1 MFCTY
6 QDRYQLGSLSYL
18 PRINK
23 RRPDKPISLTVQA
36 SFTVAIKFD
45 IEISTV
51 LKNAKRSNSVT
62 SSLVSPSQKKARER
76 RSKLVEAD
84 QKQEDKKL

>member
-1 MFCTY
+1 MLLESVLEFKKENCF
-6 QDRYQLGSLSYL
+6 
-18 PRINK
+18 P
-23 RRPDKPISLTVQA
+23 
-36 SFTVAIKFD
+36 VAIKFD

-62 SSLVSPSQKKARER
+62 SILVSPSQKKARER
-76 RSKLVEAD
+76 RRKLVEAD